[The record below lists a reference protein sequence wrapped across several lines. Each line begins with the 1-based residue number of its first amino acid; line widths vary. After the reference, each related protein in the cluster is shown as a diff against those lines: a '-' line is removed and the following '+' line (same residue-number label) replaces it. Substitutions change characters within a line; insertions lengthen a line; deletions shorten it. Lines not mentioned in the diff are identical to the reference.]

1 MERTRITNTVAYSII
16 ALLAF
21 VFMLPHSM
29 APWGN
34 GDLPTD
40 ICVYYRCAEWMNQG
54 LVMYQDMFDHKGP
67 LVYIVYSLCAR
78 TGGLYSVWIL
88 DMLIAFG
95 VFSLFYK
102 IGRVYT
108 DEKNSLIITGLMA
121 GYMSLPFVDEGEPE
135 WMAMIGCA
143 YTCYL
148 LAKHL
153 KDEGYF
159 SFGEV
164 FGLSAA
170 VGVCLLTKPNT
181 SAGIIPVA
189 LYILYHL
196 IRHWDAKVFGRYAIA
211 VVTGLGVVMLPV
223 IGWMYYQGNLNDF
236 VECYLLFNM
245 QDYGEQVDYNSWQG
259 LLAMSGICLPAFLF
273 FVLFIR
279 QNYRKNRKTL
289 FWISLTFLMSL
300 LLNAFTKNCYP
311 HYVYPCFGSFAL
323 LLASIWEEV
332 RGHKIAYGTIWALC
346 LMIGIATFGVR
357 SYLRLVPFDTSHD
370 QEVASFLN
378 ENRGESEYVMIY
390 GVEDRSM
397 WSFKNP
403 AYCFHYRLWLLVD
416 GKPASKYFYHPLGMA
431 QSPQMLQASWTKI
444 QEHAPKWIV
453 AHEQNS
459 QDIIQLGYTIY
470 SQDQYGYQILTK
482 R

>member
-1 MERTRITNTVAYSII
+1 MERTRITHRMAYGII
-16 ALLAF
+16 ALLAL

-34 GDLPTD
+34 GDFPTD
-40 ICVYYRCAEWMNQG
+40 VCVYYRCAEWMNQG

-78 TGGLYSVWIL
+78 TGTIHSVWIL

-95 VFSLFYK
+95 LFALFYK
-102 IGRVYT
+102 TARVYT
-108 DEKNSLIITGLMA
+108 DEKNSLLITVLMA
-121 GYMSLPFVDEGEPE
+121 AYLSLPFVDGGGPE
-135 WMAMIGCA
+135 WIAAVGCA
-143 YTCYL
+143 YTCYI

-153 KDEGYF
+153 KDQGSF

-196 IRHWDAKVFGRYAIA
+196 VRHWDAKVFARYALA
-211 VVTGLGVVMLPV
+211 VLTGLGIVLLPV
-223 IGWMYYQGNLNDF
+223 IGWMYRQGNLSDF

-245 QDYGEQVDYNSWQG
+245 QDYGEQADYNRWQG
-259 LLAMSGICLPAFLF
+259 LISMLAICIPAFLF
-273 FVLFIR
+273 YVLFML
-279 QNYRKNRKTL
+279 QNCRKNRETL
-289 FWISLTFLMSL
+289 FWISFTFLLSI

-311 HYVYPCFGSFAL
+311 HYVYPCFGVFAL

-332 RGHKIAYGTIWALC
+332 RQQKIAYRTIWALC
-346 LMIGIATFGVR
+346 LTIGIVTFGVR
-357 SYLRLVPFDTSHD
+357 TYLRLVPFDTSHD
-370 QEVASFLN
+370 REVATFLN
-378 ENRGESEYVMIY
+378 ENRGESEYVMVY

-397 WSFKNP
+397 WSFKHP
-403 AYCFHYRLWLLVD
+403 AFGFHYRLWLLLD
-416 GKPASKYFYHPLGMA
+416 GKPASRYFYHPLGMA
-431 QSPQMLQASWTKI
+431 QSPQMLQESWTSI
-444 QEHAPKWIV
+444 QEHAPLWIV
-453 AHEQNS
+453 AHAQNS
-459 QDIIQLGYTIY
+459 EDILRLGYTVY
-470 SQDQYGYQILTK
+470 SQDPYGYQILKK